1 MPLSQEYTALYDF
14 VADRIVVELAMPGAL
29 AVDLGAGAGRMTEK
43 LESFGCE
50 VVAVDRTDTGYA
62 AASRHI
68 VVDFDASDFASKI
81 DPGSFQL
88 VTALEI
94 LESVENPIGFLMN
107 IRNLLAPNGVAVLT
121 VARLDLVPTPV
132 KFVLDHVIESDQH
145 SGDELRS
152 PIFWK
157 FFCMNFLAIAR
168 LAIRDHQVFPQES
181 LHPRGSVPWLVR
193 HILVIEPMD
202 NATDSPDLSQPKP
215 PISHN

>member
-14 VADRIVVELAMPGAL
+14 VADRIVVEFALPGAL

-50 VVAVDRTDTGYA
+50 VVAVDRANTGYA

-81 DPGSFQL
+81 GPGSFQL

-107 IRNLLAPNGVAVLT
+107 IRNLL
-121 VARLDLVPTPV
+121 
-132 KFVLDHVIESDQH
+132 
-145 SGDELRS
+145 
-152 PIFWK
+152 
-157 FFCMNFLAIAR
+157 
-168 LAIRDHQVFPQES
+168 
-181 LHPRGSVPWLVR
+181 
-193 HILVIEPMD
+193 
-202 NATDSPDLSQPKP
+202 
-215 PISHN
+215 